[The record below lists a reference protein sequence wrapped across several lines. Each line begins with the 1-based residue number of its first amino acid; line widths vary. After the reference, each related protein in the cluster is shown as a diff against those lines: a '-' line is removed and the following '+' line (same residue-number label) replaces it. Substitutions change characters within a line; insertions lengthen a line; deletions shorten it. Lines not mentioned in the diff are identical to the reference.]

1 MMLAVPP
8 ATAAARAL
16 AVAAAAGDLAAAE
29 THPPVTRTPANAAT
43 ASTDTN
49 RVLCMTRLPLH
60 QGDDWV
66 ALTAG
71 SRPSGEPE
79 LPFARAGVADH
90 VRLWVQL
97 NDCAVRRL
105 SVREGLIEKPQ
116 VHQLGR
122 ISMLWDGGSGAH

>member
-8 ATAAARAL
+8 VAAAARAL
-16 AVAAAAGDLAAAE
+16 AVAPAAGDLVAAD
-29 THPPVTRTPANAAT
+29 THPPVTRTPANAAM

-60 QGDDWV
+60 QGCDWV

-79 LPFARAGVADH
+79 LPFAGGRCCRSCALVGPAERLRSPTVRAGRPH
-90 VRLWVQL
+90 RGT
-97 NDCAVRRL
+97 
-105 SVREGLIEKPQ
+105 S
-116 VHQLGR
+116 
-122 ISMLWDGGSGAH
+122 GS